1 MLNQRIEFRG
11 TTTTNSDNTGSIS
24 QKVFLQLP
32 QGQTRWSS
40 KKALDNGK
48 NEETGFIDCNQ
59 SPEDSPNETF
69 GFYVGKN
76 EESLPYMKS
85 LNKTGETILDGR
97 VKLSGFI
104 IDAPRVEAQEL
115 KKLQQRAGYYKAKL
129 FPHTGFFPNLNDR
142 PDGPPDGWEPRSRR
156 VKRTLLESLSE
167 LSTDVKKEIRGG

>member
-1 MLNQRIEFRG
+1 
-11 TTTTNSDNTGSIS
+11 
-24 QKVFLQLP
+24 
-32 QGQTRWSS
+32 
-40 KKALDNGK
+40 
-48 NEETGFIDCNQ
+48 
-59 SPEDSPNETF
+59 
-69 GFYVGKN
+69 
-76 EESLPYMKS
+76 MKS